1 MTANEIRELFERQR
15 YYERWLA
22 GEFLSCLKKEVAAGL
37 HQPPGTRSLT
47 VGFVNRNGVRE
58 CLVLFYYLPDGKIGV
73 SGRPDPKAIVDDA
86 VIYRL
91 YMRSDADT

>member
-1 MTANEIRELFERQR
+1 
-15 YYERWLA
+15 
-22 GEFLSCLKKEVAAGL
+22 
-37 HQPPGTRSLT
+37 